1 MADWQRP
8 RLNPTVSRD
17 ARWILFLL
25 CSINFLNYI
34 DRYLLAACLP
44 LVKVEFGLSDAR
56 LGALVTAFMTF
67 YTASAPVA
75 GLMADRLVRTRILS
89 GSIALWSFATV
100 ATGRATSYFGLFLTR
115 ALVGVGESGYSTIA
129 PAFLS
134 DVFPKNHRGRALAW
148 FYMALPGGAAL
159 GYLFG
164 GLLSAQWG
172 WRNTFYVGGV
182 PGLLL
187 AVMMLGAREP
197 LRGET
202 DLNARVTSL
211 TAEAHHAPRHS
222 RRYGDLLRNR
232 SFVLITLAMA
242 AFTFALGGV
251 SFWMPTFLS
260 RIRGIPLATANL
272 QFGLMTAICGSL
284 GSFAGGY
291 LGDFFLRFWRSA
303 YLIVSATG
311 LLLAVP
317 ASLVGLLSSN
327 PTCFLVALAIAE
339 FLLFLNYG
347 PLHAAMIN
355 CVHPAI
361 RNTALAVNIVILHLL
376 GDALSAWALGA
387 LSDVSRLD
395 RAMLIAPAF
404 IVLAAGILFICI
416 PSLPRDIARVE
427 AHLRGEVS
435 A

>member
-1 MADWQRP
+1 M
-8 RLNPTVSRD
+8 LSRG
-17 ARWILFLL
+17 APGILFLL
-25 CSINFLNYI
+25 CAINFLNYI

-44 LVKVEFGLSDAR
+44 LIKQDFGLSDAR

-67 YTASAPVA
+67 YIASAPLA
-75 GLMADRLVRTRILS
+75 GLLADRYVRKRILS
-89 GSIALWSFATV
+89 ASIALWSLATA
-100 ATGRATSYFGLFLTR
+100 ATGRAATYSALFLTR

-134 DVFPKNHRGRALAW
+134 DVFPKDHRGRALAW
-148 FYMALPGGAAL
+148 FYVALPGGAAL

-164 GLLSAQWG
+164 GMLSDHWG

-187 AVMMLGAREP
+187 AVLMFAAREP

-202 DLNARVTSL
+202 DLNSGSVPPPAAGRAS
-211 TAEAHHAPRHS
+211 ERYSRH
-222 RRYGDLLRNR
+222 YGDLLRNR

-291 LGDFFLRFWRSA
+291 LGDFFLRYSRSA
-303 YLIVSATG
+303 YLIVSAAG

-317 ASLVGLLSSN
+317 ASLVGLLSSH
-327 PTCFLVALAIAE
+327 PTYFLVALALAE

-387 LSDVSRLD
+387 ISDASRLD

-404 IVLAAGILFICI
+404 IVLAAGILLICI
-416 PSLPRDIARVE
+416 PALPRDIARVE
-427 AHLRGEVS
+427 AQLRGEVS
-435 A
+435 R

>member
-8 RLNPTVSRD
+8 APHQMVPGR
-17 ARWILFLL
+17 ARGVLILL

-44 LVKVEFGLSDAR
+44 LIKEEFSLSDAR

-67 YTASAPVA
+67 YTLSAPIA
-75 GLMADRLVRTRILS
+75 GLMADRYMRTRILS
-89 GSIALWSFATV
+89 ASIALWSFATA
-100 ATGRATSYFGLFLTR
+100 ATGRAASYSALFLTR

-134 DVFPKNHRGRALAW
+134 DVFPKDHRGRALAW
-148 FYMALPGGAAL
+148 FYIALPGGAAL
-159 GYLFG
+159 GYLLG
-164 GLLSAQWG
+164 GMLSAQLG
-172 WRNTFYVGGV
+172 WRNTFYIGGV

-187 AVMMLGAREP
+187 ALLMLAAREP

-202 DLNARVTSL
+202 DLNSGSIL
-211 TAEAHHAPRHS
+211 TTAGTQIPERQSRH
-222 RRYGDLLRNR
+222 YGDLLRNR
-232 SFVLITLAMA
+232 SFVLITLSMA

-272 QFGLMTAICGSL
+272 QFGLMTAVCGSL

-291 LGDFFLRFWRSA
+291 LGDFFLRYTRSA
-303 YLIVSATG
+303 YLIVSAAG

-317 ASLVGLLSSN
+317 ASVVGLLSTN
-327 PTCFLVALAIAE
+327 PTTFLVGLALAE

-361 RNTALAVNIVILHLL
+361 RNTALAVNVVILHLL

-387 LSDVSRLD
+387 ISDVASLD
-395 RAMLIAPAF
+395 RAMLIAPVF
-404 IVLAAGILFICI
+404 IVLSAAILLVGI
-416 PSLPRDIARVE
+416 PALPRDIARVE
-427 AHLRGEVS
+427 AQLRGEVS
-435 A
+435 R

>member
-8 RLNPTVSRD
+8 APDPMAAGR
-17 ARWILFLL
+17 ARGVLLLL
-25 CSINFLNYI
+25 CGINFLNYI

-44 LVKVEFGLSDAR
+44 LIKEEFNLSDAH
-56 LGALVTAFMTF
+56 LGALVTAFMSF
-67 YTASAPVA
+67 YIVSAPIA
-75 GLMADRLVRTRILS
+75 GLMADRYVRKRILS
-89 GSIALWSFATV
+89 ASIALWSLATA
-100 ATGRATSYFGLFLTR
+100 ATGRAASYSVLFFTR

-134 DVFPKNHRGRALAW
+134 DVFPKDHRGRALAW
-148 FYMALPGGAAL
+148 FYVALPGGAAL
-159 GYLFG
+159 GYLLG
-164 GLLSAQWG
+164 GALSAHFG

-187 AVMMLGAREP
+187 ALLILRVREP

-202 DLNARVTSL
+202 DLNSGSIPAM
-211 TAEAHHAPRHS
+211 AAHRSERQSRH
-222 RRYGDLLRNR
+222 YADLLRNR
-232 SFVLITLAMA
+232 SFVVITLSMA

-272 QFGLMTAICGSL
+272 QFGLMTAVCGSL

-291 LGDFFLRFWRSA
+291 LGDFFLRYSRSA
-303 YLIVSATG
+303 YLLVSAGG

-327 PTCFLVALAIAE
+327 PTTFLIGLAVAE

-376 GDALSAWALGA
+376 GDALSAWVLGA
-387 LSDVSRLD
+387 ISDASRLD

-404 IVLAAGILFICI
+404 IMLSAGILLLGIRA
-416 PSLPRDIARVE
+416 LPRDIARVE
-427 AHLRGEVS
+427 AQLRGEVS
-435 A
+435 R